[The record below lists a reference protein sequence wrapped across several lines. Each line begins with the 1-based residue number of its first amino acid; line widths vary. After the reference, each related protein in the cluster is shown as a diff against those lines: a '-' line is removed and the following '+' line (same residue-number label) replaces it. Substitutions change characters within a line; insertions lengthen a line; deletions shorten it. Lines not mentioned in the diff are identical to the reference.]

1 MPRAT
6 GSTTINGTNRNDIID
21 GRLYTGSL
29 TISGRAGDDRIYS
42 GPGVDSLSGDGGQ
55 DIIYGSPFDRLI
67 DGGPGTDTA
76 DFSLYVA
83 GPGGDGV
90 NARLFGGELG
100 LWPSADGALPSI
112 TGQIV
117 GIENLVGS
125 SYGDALMGNAFVN
138 RISGGGGDDWIMPYG
153 SGDFVTGGSG
163 ADMFSME
170 QAGATTT
177 VTDFSY
183 ASGDRLFFAVAPTI
197 TWVAG
202 TAPNASGVNS
212 AAWIGTY
219 VDEQGNVE
227 QIILLGTA
235 QPTTDWIMS
244 LG

>member
-1 MPRAT
+1 MPRAS
-6 GSTTINGTNRNDIID
+6 GTTINGTNRNDIID
-21 GRLYTGSL
+21 GRLYTGDL

-42 GPGVDSLSGDGGQ
+42 GPGADSLNGNGGH
-55 DIIYGSPFDRLI
+55 DTIYGSPFDRLI

-76 DFSLYVA
+76 DFSLYEA
-83 GPGGDGV
+83 GPSGDGV

-100 LWPSADGALPSI
+100 LWPSGGGTAPI

-117 GIENLVGS
+117 GIENLIGS
-125 SYGDALMGNAFVN
+125 SYGDALMGNTFVN
-138 RISGGGGDDWIMPYG
+138 RISGGGGDDWIIPYG

-183 ASGDRLFFAVAPTI
+183 ASGDRLFFTVAPTI

-202 TAPNASGVNS
+202 TAPNASGANS

-219 VDEQGNVE
+219 VDEQGNTE
-227 QIILLGTA
+227 QIILLGTT
-235 QPTTDWIMS
+235 QPTADWIMS